1 MKKTLTIISFVFICL
16 CTGHAQSP
24 SEVRAYIE
32 RYKDMALEQE
42 RRHGVPATIT
52 LAQGIVESAAGTS
65 QLTRRTNNHFG
76 IKHFGGWHGKTV
88 YAFDEEPSWFRVY
101 TSAEASYEDH
111 SRFLVDNPRY
121 NSLFSLATTNY
132 RGWAWGLKKAGY
144 ASAPDYARALISYIE
159 AYQLYELNGGIRL
172 PPGKVVR
179 IRRMVTRE
187 VEDNIRT
194 STAEEEEQ
202 PADDEVITEE
212 EEQKTEEIMQRI
224 MVSVNDVRCTLL
236 YPGQTLSAI
245 ANKYGIDLE
254 KLLDYNDSGS
264 PRNFHE
270 GDIVFLEKKKRRYH
284 GPQDYYRAK
293 EGETLYQVAQQFG
306 IRFFNLARMNDK
318 DIFTTLKK
326 GEQIR
331 LK

>member
-1 MKKTLTIISFVFICL
+1 MRCFIIIIFSFLQDFTVS
-16 CTGHAQSP
+16 AQSA
-24 SEVRAYIE
+24 SQIQAYIE
-32 RYKDMALEQE
+32 KYKNMALEQE
-42 RRHGVPATIT
+42 RKYGVPAPIT
-52 LAQGIVESAAGTS
+52 LAQGIVESAAGSS

-101 TSAEASYEDH
+101 ASAEASYEDH

-121 NSLFSLATTNY
+121 QNLFLLAPTNY

-144 ASAPDYARALISYIE
+144 ASATDYAQALISYIE
-159 AYQLYELNGGIRL
+159 AYRLYELNGGVRL

-179 IRRMVTRE
+179 IIKTVTHE
-187 VEDNIRT
+187 VEDVAQP
-194 STAEEEEQ
+194 SSVEVEEQ
-202 PADDEVITEE
+202 PADDELITEE
-212 EEQKTEEIMQRI
+212 EEQRLEEIIQRI
-224 MVSVNDVRCTLL
+224 VVSVNDVRCTLL

-245 ANKYGIDLE
+245 ANKYGIDPE

-270 GDIVFLEKKKRRYH
+270 GDIVYLEKKKRRYN

-306 IRFFNLARMNDK
+306 VRLVSLARMNNK
-318 DIFTTLKK
+318 GISATLKK